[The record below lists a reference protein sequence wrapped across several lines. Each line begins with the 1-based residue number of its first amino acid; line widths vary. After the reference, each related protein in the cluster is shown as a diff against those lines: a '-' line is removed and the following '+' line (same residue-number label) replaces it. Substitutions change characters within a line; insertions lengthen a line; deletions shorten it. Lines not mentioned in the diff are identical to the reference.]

1 MTKNGKTPLDLLRAW
16 VVERASKSAAEWFD
30 EQLLKLEAAP
40 TEKDFHLSLGYAPRR
55 LGKADLALGSQE
67 LTTAAAA
74 RAGWDPGDWS
84 VDQAAR
90 IAMILA
96 TFKGDTQVFR
106 DRLETLFRTADVGEL
121 ITFYRGL
128 PLYPDAEDC
137 THARAREGARSGMR
151 PIFEAVAHRNPY
163 PAGAIRRE
171 RLESHGAEGSV
182 HRQQLRPIQGLDRA
196 RQPAA
201 RRACCANMRTSAGR
215 RGGRSAPSSGA
226 ASAARRRGRAR
237 RSGARSRDGR
247 RQGSVGR
254 PRWRS
259 TACPAPAAR
268 AAACPRCRELG
279 DAERRL
285 DGLRWRDSGDCSA
298 LKEIAIDVSST
309 PHTHMISRTT
319 DDYERMA
326 AAGVVACIE
335 PAFWLGQPRTHVGTY
350 IDYLSMICGFER
362 FRAGQFGMRHYCT
375 DRAQQQG
382 GQQRG
387 AGRGCDGNPAALC
400 AEGGRR
406 RHRRDRLRRADGARG
421 QVLPGAAGARQGAG
435 SCR

>member
-128 PLYPDAEDC
+128 PLYPGQELH
-137 THARAREGARSGMR
+137 TSRAREGARSGMR

-163 PAGAIRRE
+163 PQEQFDENAWNHMVLKALFIE
-171 RLESHGAEGSV
+171 T
-182 HRQQLRPIQGLDRA
+182 QLHPIQGLDR
-196 RQPAA
+196 
-201 RRACCANMRTSAGR
+201 RANPRLMRMLCEYAHERWSAGR
-215 RGGRSAPSSGA
+215 PVSPELWRCVGPHADEGALADLSRVLEAGGPRERRA
-226 ASAARRRGRAR
+226 AVLALE
-237 RSGARSRDGR
+237 
-247 RQGSVGR
+247 
-254 PRWRS
+254 
-259 TACPAPAAR
+259 ACPAPAAKR
-268 AAACPRCRELG
+268 LLARGPQLG
-279 DAERRL
+279 DAERRMDWASL
-285 DGLRWRDSGDCSA
+285 ARSGL
-298 LKEIAIDVSST
+298 
-309 PHTHMISRTT
+309 
-319 DDYERMA
+319 
-326 AAGVVACIE
+326 
-335 PAFWLGQPRTHVGTY
+335 
-350 IDYLSMICGFER
+350 
-362 FRAGQFGMRHYCT
+362 
-375 DRAQQQG
+375 
-382 GQQRG
+382 
-387 AGRGCDGNPAALC
+387 
-400 AEGGRR
+400 
-406 RHRRDRLRRADGARG
+406 
-421 QVLPGAAGARQGAG
+421 
-435 SCR
+435 